1 MTTWRDIS
9 THVPL
14 ICIDTPGFG
23 DSEGRDPDHIDN
35 IVSSL
40 KTIGFVNTFIITWNC
55 LENRFSEQL
64 DSTIRLLSQI
74 FSSDFFSNV
83 LICFTKFAHD
93 KKSVS
98 LRKKG
103 KNLEKD
109 QWVHQMQDQFKNR
122 YGCSLRNNQF
132 CFIDNSVFGEM
143 EDLEMEEIAEFENCM
158 EDILEFTMKSK
169 PFICK
174 DIKSVLNEVEELK
187 QMLALLIVQFDSEL
201 KDIKEDLDQR
211 LQTRMSK
218 FRSEENRRLD

>member
-1 MTTWRDIS
+1 VTTWRDIS

-64 DSTIRLLSQI
+64 HSTIRLLSQI

-122 YGCSLRNNQF
+122 YGCSLKNNQF

-143 EDLEMEEIAEFENCM
+143 EDLEMVEIAEFENCM

-169 PFICK
+169 PFTCK
-174 DIKSVLNEVEELK
+174 DIKSVLNEVEDLK
-187 QMLALLIVQFDSEL
+187 QMLALLTVQFDSEL
-201 KDIKEDLDQR
+201 SDLKEHLEQS
-211 LQTRMSK
+211 LQARMSK
-218 FRSEENRRLD
+218 FKSDENRRLD